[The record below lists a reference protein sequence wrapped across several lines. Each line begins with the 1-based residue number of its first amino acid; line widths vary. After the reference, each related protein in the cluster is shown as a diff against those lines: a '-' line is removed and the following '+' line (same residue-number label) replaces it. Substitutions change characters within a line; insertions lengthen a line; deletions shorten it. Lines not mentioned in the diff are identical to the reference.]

1 MLVMQEVARKHQGDI
16 FGEMAINNCT
26 GTRSANIKCIQN
38 CIFLV
43 ISDKDYNLYLR
54 RMIEKLG
61 DDKIAFMRGTTL
73 FANWSKS
80 LTRSTINQLK
90 VMKCTKGREIVT
102 QNMPNPYLYIIAK
115 GQFKVTI
122 KIRKPYDGEAESN
135 QKKAIL

>member
-1 MLVMQEVARKHQGDI
+1 MQEVARKYQGDI
-16 FGEMAINNCT
+16 FGEMAINKGT

-61 DDKIAFMRGTTL
+61 DDKITFMRGTTL

-102 QNMPNPYLYIIAK
+102 
-115 GQFKVTI
+115 
-122 KIRKPYDGEAESN
+122 
-135 QKKAIL
+135 